1 MEAAIFAMAGRVPAA
16 PGSGEGVDERPA
28 PAGEA
33 ATSLRPSRGRLPR
46 PSATATLAALLGTAV
61 TVVLALTV
69 LALYESNENRLLRLR
84 ARELSSV
91 LSTAVPAV
99 QTPLAA
105 AAALADDNGGN
116 PQRFRA
122 FIAPYVGP
130 GRQFASVSLWPL
142 GVGKPAP
149 SVVAGTRP
157 VLASQPEEAR
167 RVFAEAKRGTQ
178 LKVTAITGSA
188 SPPGLGYAYATPGA
202 TGGFAAYAESALP
215 KDRRSRIAS
224 SSAFSDLNYVLYLGA
239 TRSPKHL
246 LLTSLSHF
254 PVTGRQ
260 SSDVVPFGDSE
271 FTLVVTPRKSLSGG
285 FFASLPWIVA
295 LVGAL
300 ITLAAAVVT
309 ERLARRRRDA
319 ERLAGELDRVAIR
332 NRDMYTE
339 QRSIAG
345 TLQHALLPESL
356 PTFRGVEVSAL
367 YIPAASGLDVGGDWY
382 DVVPMHEDRVL
393 VMIGDVSGHGLRAA
407 TTMAS
412 LRHAAL
418 AFASEDSRPGSV
430 LARLSD
436 FVNTTEH
443 SYFATMLCML
453 IDIRARRLTVASA
466 GHVAPL
472 LLDGEDGRF
481 VKFEV
486 NVPIGVQRDSPY
498 RESSVP
504 VAPHS
509 TLIAFTDGLVE
520 RRGEPLD
527 AGLARLREAATERR
541 AALDELLGRIARSLA
556 SHDHHDDTAIVGIR
570 WRS

>member
-1 MEAAIFAMAGRVPAA
+1 MDAATFAMSRVPAA
-16 PGSGEGVDERPA
+16 PSFDDGVAERLA
-28 PAGEA
+28 PAEEV
-33 ATSLRPSRGRLPR
+33 ATSPEPSRAALPR
-46 PSATATLAALLGTAV
+46 LSATATLAVLIGAAV

-84 ARELSSV
+84 GRELSSV

-105 AAALADDNGGN
+105 AAALADDNAGN

-157 VLASQPEEAR
+157 ALASQPEVAR
-167 RVFAEAKRGTQ
+167 RFFAEAKRGTQ
-178 LKVTAITGSA
+178 LKVTAITGPA
-188 SPPGLGYAYATPGA
+188 SQPGLGYAYATPGA
-202 TGGFAAYAESALP
+202 IGGFAAYAESALP
-215 KDRRSRIAS
+215 KDRRSPIAS
-224 SSAFSDLNYVLYLGA
+224 SSAFSDLNYVLYLGS
-239 TRSPKHL
+239 TRSTKHL

-271 FTLVVTPRKSLSGG
+271 FTLVVTPKKSLSGG
-285 FFASLPWIVA
+285 FFENLPWIVA

-300 ITLAAAVVT
+300 ITLAAAFVT
-309 ERLARRRRDA
+309 ERLARRRGDA
-319 ERLAGELDRVAIR
+319 ERLASELDRVASQ
-332 NRDMYTE
+332 NREMYTE
-339 QRSIAG
+339 QRSIAE
-345 TLQHALLPESL
+345 TLQRALLPESL
-356 PTFRGVEVSAL
+356 PALRGLQVSAL
-367 YIPAASGLDVGGDWY
+367 YVPAASSLNVGGDWY
-382 DVVPMHEDRVL
+382 DIVSTHEDRAL

-407 TTMAS
+407 TAMAS

-418 AFASEDSRPGSV
+418 AFASEDPRPASV

-436 FVNTTEH
+436 FVNATEH
-443 SYFATMLCML
+443 TYFATMLCML
-453 IDIRARRLTVASA
+453 IDIRERRLTVASA

-472 LLDGEDGRF
+472 LLEGEDGHF
-481 VKFEV
+481 VELEV
-486 NVPIGVQRDSPY
+486 NVPIGVRRDSPY
-498 RESSVP
+498 QEASVS

-527 AGLARLREAATERR
+527 AGLARLRQAAADGR
-541 AALDELLGRIARSLA
+541 AALDELLERVARSLA

>member
-1 MEAAIFAMAGRVPAA
+1 MARRVPTA
-16 PGSGEGVDERPA
+16 PGSDDVAERPHH
-28 PAGEA
+28 AGD
-33 ATSLRPSRGRLPR
+33 ATTSPEPSRVRLARPS
-46 PSATATLAALLGTAV
+46 SSATLAVVAGVAV

-84 ARELSSV
+84 GRELSSV
-91 LSTAVPAV
+91 LSTAVPGV

-105 AAALADDNGGN
+105 AAALADDNAGN

-130 GRQFASVSLWPL
+130 GHQFASVSLWRL

-149 SVVAGTRP
+149 SVVAGTPP
-157 VLASQPEEAR
+157 VLASRPEQAR
-167 RVFAEAKRGTQ
+167 RFFAEAERGTQ
-178 LKVTAITGSA
+178 LKITAITGPA

-215 KDRRSRIAS
+215 ADRRSPIAS
-224 SSAFSDLNYVLYLGA
+224 SSAFSDLNYALYLGT
-239 TRSPKHL
+239 TRSPEHL

-271 FTLVVTPRKSLSGG
+271 FTLVVTPRRSLSGG
-285 FFASLPWIVA
+285 FFADLPWIVA

-300 ITLAAAVVT
+300 ITLAAALVA

-319 ERLAGELDRVAIR
+319 ERLASELDAVASR

-339 QRSIAG
+339 QRTIAE

-356 PTFRGVEVSAL
+356 PPLRGLEVSAL

-382 DVVPMHEDRVL
+382 DIVATHEDRAL

-407 TTMAS
+407 TAMAS

-443 SYFATMLCML
+443 TYFATMLCML
-453 IDIRARRLTVASA
+453 IDIPARRLTVASA

-472 LLDGEDGRF
+472 LLDGDDGHF

-498 RESSVP
+498 HEASVS
-504 VAPHS
+504 VAPYS

-527 AGLARLREAATERR
+527 AGLARLREAAAEPR
-541 AALDELLGRIARSLA
+541 AALDELLGRVARSLA

-570 WRS
+570 WRN

>member
-1 MEAAIFAMAGRVPAA
+1 MEAATFAMSRVPAA
-16 PGSGEGVDERPA
+16 PGPDDGVAERLA
-28 PAGEA
+28 PAEEA
-33 ATSLRPSRGRLPR
+33 ASSPGPSRARLPR
-46 PSATATLAALLGTAV
+46 LSATATLAMLVGAAV

-69 LALYESNENRLLRLR
+69 LGLYESNENRLLRLR
-84 ARELSSV
+84 GRELSSV
-91 LSTAVPAV
+91 LTTAVPTV

-105 AAALADDNGGN
+105 AAALADGNGGN
-116 PQRFRA
+116 PQKFRA

-142 GVGKPAP
+142 GAGKPAP

-157 VLASQPEEAR
+157 VLASQPAEAR
-167 RVFAEAKRGTQ
+167 RFFAQAKRGTQ
-178 LKVTAITGSA
+178 LKVTAITGPA
-188 SPPGLGYAYATPGA
+188 SQSGLGYAYATPGT

-215 KDRRSRIAS
+215 KDRRSPIAS
-224 SSAFSDLNYVLYLGA
+224 SSAFADLNYVLYLGS

-246 LLTSLSHF
+246 LLTSLSRF

-260 SSDVVPFGDSE
+260 SSDVVPFGDSQ
-271 FTLVVTPRKSLSGG
+271 FTLVVTPRESLSGG
-285 FFASLPWIVA
+285 FFESLPWIVA

-300 ITLAAAVVT
+300 ITLAAALVT

-319 ERLAGELDRVAIR
+319 ERLASDLDRVASQ
-332 NRDMYTE
+332 NREMYTE
-339 QRSIAG
+339 QRSIAQ

-356 PTFRGVEVSAL
+356 PAFTGLQVSAL
-367 YIPAASGLDVGGDWY
+367 YIPAAGLDVGGDWY
-382 DVVPMHEDRVL
+382 DIVSTHEDRAL

-407 TTMAS
+407 TVMAS

-436 FVNTTEH
+436 FVNTTQH
-443 SYFATMLCML
+443 TYFATMLCML

-472 LLDGEDGRF
+472 LLDGDDGHF
-481 VKFEV
+481 VEFEV
-486 NVPIGVQRDSPY
+486 NVPIGVRRDSPY
-498 RESSVP
+498 QEACMS

-527 AGLARLREAATERR
+527 AGLARLREEAAQRST
-541 AALDELLGRIARSLA
+541 ALDELLERVARSLA

-570 WRS
+570 WQS